1 MPLVFLLG
9 SQSKLTYVVIALRNS
24 KLPQEL
30 VDHIVDKIED
40 WDALSSATLI
50 SRIWTTRAQKRQ
62 YKKSVI
68 NGQPS
73 FDTLEEIFQCS
84 PHLSTEVEVLSIH
97 AKALVD
103 PIHTITSVCGGMANL
118 RSLSLHETDIER
130 RIDVPLFCGFIG
142 SLPHLSSLSFHK
154 CVLLGDSAALIVEA
168 ATALESL
175 SFIECDP
182 HHGHRSI
189 LRSTPPIP
197 DRPLDFRCRIRTL
210 NVDDYSRKRLDIFLP
225 YPIVLSSI
233 TRLTYDSR
241 SRRTL
246 SAILQCAKES
256 LEELTVITRSE
267 CEEGSGTCLSHPK

>member
-1 MPLVFLLG
+1 M
-9 SQSKLTYVVIALRNS
+9 VIVLRKP
-24 KLPQEL
+24 KLPQEV
-30 VDHIVDKIED
+30 VDHIVDDIED
-40 WDALSSATLI
+40 WNALSIATLI
-50 SRIWTTRAQKRQ
+50 SRIWTTRAQKIQ
-62 YKKSVI
+62 YQKSVI
-68 NGQPS
+68 NGQSS
-73 FDTLEEIFQCS
+73 FDTLGEIFQCS
-84 PHLSTEVEVLSIH
+84 PQLCTNVEVLEIY
-97 AKALVD
+97 AKGLVD
-103 PIHTITSVCGGMANL
+103 LTHTISSVCGGMANL
-118 RSLSLHETDIER
+118 HSLSLHETDLER

-175 SFIECDP
+175 SFVDCDP

-189 LRSTPPIP
+189 LKSIPPIP

-210 NVDDYSRKRLDIFLP
+210 NVDDDSRRRLDIFLR
-225 YPIVLSSI
+225 YPIVLSYI

-256 LEELTVITRSE
+256 LEELTIITRSE
-267 CEEGSGTCLSHPK
+267 CSEGSGTFLSHPE